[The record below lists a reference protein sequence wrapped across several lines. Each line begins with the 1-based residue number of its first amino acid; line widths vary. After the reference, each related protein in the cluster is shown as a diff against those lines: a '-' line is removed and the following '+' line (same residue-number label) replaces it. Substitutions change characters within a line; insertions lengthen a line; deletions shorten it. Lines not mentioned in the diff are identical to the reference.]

1 MIRKV
6 LLTNDDGYDAPGLK
20 ALVKAFGKHAEC
32 FVVAPLSERSASGHA
47 VTLRKSIS
55 VKELKTSG
63 VLTGYAVDGTPADC
77 VKFALK
83 EYYKDNPPD
92 LVVSG
97 INPGPNLGVS
107 VYYSGTIGA
116 AREAV
121 LAHIPAFAISLN
133 SFAKSGF
140 AKYAG
145 WTVDT
150 ILRIQ
155 KTKSNK
161 QHFYNINIP
170 KLKGKKPRGIRFTHQ
185 SHSRFEEKFVELKKA
200 SRGTRAYRLTGHMEV
215 LKETG
220 YSDDEAVRNDY
231 ISVTPCQLDTS
242 DYSEIKRLERIFK
255 SKRGKRK

>member
-20 ALVKAFGKHAEC
+20 ALVKAFQKHAEC

-47 VTLRKSIS
+47 VTLRNKIR
-55 VKELKTSG
+55 VKELKERG
-63 VLTGYAVDGTPADC
+63 HLMGYAVDGTPADC

-83 EYYKDNPPD
+83 EHYKNDAPD
-92 LVVSG
+92 LVVAG

-140 AKYAG
+140 TKYAE
-145 WTVDT
+145 WTVET

-161 QHFYNINIP
+161 QHFYNVNIP
-170 KLKGKKPRGIRFTHQ
+170 KLKGKKPRGVRFTHQ
-185 SHSRFEEKFVELKKA
+185 AHSRFEEEFVEVGKG
-200 SRGTRAYRLTGHMEV
+200 SRGIRTYHLTGHMEV

-220 YSDDEAVRNDY
+220 YSDDEAVRNNY

-242 DYSEIKRLERIFK
+242 DYSEIKRLERIAK

>member
-1 MIRKV
+1 MNRRI
-6 LLTNDDGYDAPGLK
+6 LITNDDGYDAPGLK
-20 ALVKAFGKHAEC
+20 ALVKAFQKHAEC

-47 VTLRKSIS
+47 VTLRKSIR
-55 VKELKTSG
+55 VKELKTRG

-83 EYYKDNPPD
+83 EHYKDNLPD

-121 LAHIPAFAISLN
+121 FAHVPAFAISLD

-140 AKYAG
+140 TKYAQ

-150 ILRIQ
+150 ILKIHSN
-155 KTKSNK
+155 KSNK

-170 KLKGKKPRGIRFTHQ
+170 KLKEKKPRGVRFTHQ
-185 SHSRFEEKFVELKKA
+185 SHSRFEEEFVKLSKG
-200 SRGTRAYRLTGHMEV
+200 SRGAKRYQLTGHMEV

-220 YSDDEAVRNDY
+220 YSDDEAVRGGY

-242 DYSEIKRLERIFK
+242 DYSEIKRLEKVF
-255 SKRGKRK
+255 KRGKSK